1 MKQMLIAALLL
12 SAPASAMAQG
22 ATEPVTMSKNIQFI
36 TGDTWVDNAVTYR
49 LYGVQSCIRGT
60 NAINER
66 GDQFDCGDA
75 SIAQTAALF
84 LLSDVACQPVGYAL
98 DKATFVVCGVTI
110 KSDTID
116 LGTAIIASG
125 YGFAATSIKGDP
137 VNDAY
142 LVAEIDAKMNRKGLW
157 EMLFPHPV
165 TTLLRTAPK

>member
-1 MKQMLIAALLL
+1 
-12 SAPASAMAQG
+12 
-22 ATEPVTMSKNIQFI
+22 
-36 TGDTWVDNAVTYR
+36 
-49 LYGVQSCIRGT
+49 
-60 NAINER
+60 
-66 GDQFDCGDA
+66 
-75 SIAQTAALF
+75 
-84 LLSDVACQPVGYAL
+84 
-98 DKATFVVCGVTI
+98 VTI

-157 EMLFPHPV
+157 EMSFPHPV